1 MSKKGSFNRR
11 KFIASTIIGFA
22 GTLQS
27 NALFASGRSSFF
39 DENVFSS
46 IKGIVLGGSD
56 IYIPNSQVKL
66 LNTATKKVRTITS
79 AYSGKFEFKNLPEGN
94 YELTVPSMDG
104 FATVK
109 IDLPKGAVKDVS
121 LRIKKLAISK
131 AFSKPGAM
139 PIAELKGLKSKGVSV
154 AEVSDY
160 VYGNYQGELKYPP
173 NADGNPKKAFVIYWK
188 DFSYRFIFAH
198 ECSYCPFIELPSGA
212 GVCYQFFEGNEGVA
226 ELLNTPG
233 RREKNTFI
241 DVIESGPNRVWIRW
255 TYFGV
260 NQNTGEQYYR
270 GVEDFFAYPNGM
282 IVRKQTYTS
291 LRNDIYG
298 YSREP
303 IENMGLCPVGKTW
316 VDILKKNINLSEHH
330 ALTILDAF
338 SAKRYDVFWKHKEG
352 TLYDA
357 IPRRTGASW
366 KELDDALGV
375 VFIIP
380 MQEASPF
387 CVFGDA
393 SGFRHDFT
401 RIKDHSYPDT
411 GGVGWIGQ
419 SWDHWPIGWLNSQ
432 THEVDKD
439 SIKKYPN
446 TFSPAGMDFF
456 ALPNEEAE
464 KGIYYSLIGVGN
476 NNIEAIRSVA
486 KTWLQKGEDII
497 TAFNMDS
504 GADLPALHN

>member
-11 KFIASTIIGFA
+11 KFIASTIIGVA

-66 LNTATKKVRTITS
+66 LNTATKKVRIITS

-109 IDLPKGAVKDVS
+109 IDLPKGAVKDVN

-139 PIAELKGLKSKGVSV
+139 PIAELNGLKSKGVSV

-212 GVCYQFFEGNEGVA
+212 GVCYQFFEGNGGRA
-226 ELLNTPG
+226 ELFNTPG
-233 RREKNTFI
+233 RRDRNTFVEI
-241 DVIESGPNRVWIRW
+241 MEPGPERVWVRW
-255 TYFGV
+255 TYYGV
-260 NQNTGEQYYR
+260 NQDTGEPYFR
-270 GVEDFFAYPNGM
+270 GIEDFWAYPNGL

-298 YSREP
+298 HSREP
-303 IENMGLCPVGKTW
+303 IELIGMCPVGKTW
-316 VDILKKNINLSEHH
+316 VDILNQNDQTQEHH
-330 ALTILDAF
+330 ALAVLDVF
-338 SAKRYDVFWKHKEG
+338 SPKRYDVFWKHKTD
-352 TLYDA
+352 TLYKA
-357 IPRRTGASW
+357 APSRTGNNW
-366 KELDDALGV
+366 KELDDAEGIVLVLPTKEG
-375 VFIIP
+375 
-380 MQEASPF
+380 SPF

-401 RIKDHSYPDT
+401 RIKEHSHTDT
-411 GGVGWIGQ
+411 GGLGWISQ
-419 SWDHWPIGWLNSQ
+419 CWDHWPIGWLNSQ
-432 THEVDKD
+432 LHEVNKD
-439 SIKKYPN
+439 SLQLYPN
-446 TFSPAGMDFF
+446 HFSPAGMDFY

-464 KGIYYSLIGVGN
+464 SGVYYSLIGVGGN
-476 NNIEAIRSVA
+476 DMEAIRKVA
-486 KTWLQKGEDII
+486 NDWLTHGNIVI
-497 TAFNMDS
+497 RNPNMNS
-504 GADLPALHN
+504 GAGLPKLL